1 MRSHKIIT
9 LMTAILS
16 IFVVAF
22 ALNMEHVNAASKNVW
37 HKGSPKVLTRKGS
50 WSTNY
55 IKHNYN
61 DTFKEPIYTESITA
75 FGKDYGGNP
84 LNMVYDIHKKQIGGG
99 IPDSAVASA
108 NPHYKYIG
116 HNYYLLKSSAVPT
129 KHHSAMYYEFI
140 DKFSP
145 KSFPGI
151 TELIKVHDK
160 NHIYMWSFYSNKPKN
175 NKLNSKKSYEGYFIY
190 NNKQKFF

>member
-1 MRSHKIIT
+1 MRSHKIIAF
-9 LMTAILS
+9 MTATLS

-22 ALNMEHVNAASKNVW
+22 CLNIGNANAAHKNVW
-37 HKGSPKVLTRKGS
+37 HKGSPKVLIRKWG
-50 WSTNY
+50 WSTGY
-55 IKHNYN
+55 IKHKYN
-61 DTFKEPIYTESITA
+61 GKPTYTKSNIA

-84 LNMVYDIHKKQIGGG
+84 INMLYDIHKKQIGGG

-129 KHHSAMYYEFI
+129 KQHSAMYYEFG
-140 DKFSP
+140 DDFGTRG
-145 KSFPGI
+145 FPGI

-160 NHIYMWSFYSNKPKN
+160 NHIYMWSFYSNKTKN

-190 NNKQKFF
+190 NNKQK